1 MRRMGRCPNAGRPS
15 SIPDIC
21 PKNRTFEKTIKVL
34 RERLTEALREEGVR
48 EQPAHSRSGHHST
61 IDEAT
66 FVISPSGRLPV
77 MQKAASFHSH
87 RNSQREPS
95 ERSSFS

>member
-34 RERLTEALREEGVR
+34 RERLTEALREEG
-48 EQPAHSRSGHHST
+48 
-61 IDEAT
+61 
-66 FVISPSGRLPV
+66 
-77 MQKAASFHSH
+77 
-87 RNSQREPS
+87 
-95 ERSSFS
+95 